1 MYGKVVPFRGLLF
14 PGVFERTKKASL
26 ESSALTQPCFDFLK
40 C

>member
-1 MYGKVVPFRGLLF
+1 MYGKVAPLRGLLF

-26 ESSALTQPCFDFLK
+26 ENCALTQLCFDFPK